1 MRTLRLFIILLILV
15 TSLTIGI
22 GHSEIF
28 GAREKSM
35 QVKEEIELEIGYF
48 ILPPEEYWGTNVRF
62 RISIPELLNLPK
74 YEHLVSMEYRM
85 IRQGGKA
92 LMNLNLTFRGNVLT
106 GIADNVSKEILQ
118 AFNHTMLHTI
128 YKSGPINNT
137 SVIHFLYQFGSLPY
151 SVETV
156 LDFLKHKPETGFAK
170 LINENFLSI
179 YIPGNATKGIVY
191 LAYDWKRGSS
201 WHLTVE
207 SSLNVPYSPSKKT
220 VDLNE
225 LIGNEEPITTT
236 RGLIKVYVWN
246 WTLGTRK
253 YVFRV
258 LHVSPSNYHIKKNKE
273 SITYEWI
280 LEDSIQNVIVDLEA
294 NKISAFHQTN
304 PIVYLMITTIL
315 TLVIIG
321 VIIIRHRNKS

>member
-1 MRTLRLFIILLILV
+1 MRTLRFIILLILII
-15 TSLTIGI
+15 SLTTSIGQ
-22 GHSEIF
+22 SEISR
-28 GAREKSM
+28 AREKDM
-35 QVKEEIELEIGYF
+35 QVKEEIELKIGCF
-48 ILPPEEYWGTNVRF
+48 ILPPEEYWCRNIEF
-62 RISIPELLNLPK
+62 RISIPELLNLSK

-85 IRQGGKA
+85 IKQGEKA
-92 LMNLNLTFRGNVLT
+92 LINLNLTFEGNVLT
-106 GIADNVSKEILQ
+106 GFADNVSREILQ

-137 SVIHFLYQFGSLPY
+137 SAIHFLYQFGSLPY

-207 SSLNVPYSPSKKT
+207 SSLNVPYSPGRKT

-225 LIGNEEPITTT
+225 LIGNEHLITPTNQGVI
-236 RGLIKVYVWN
+236 RVYIWN
-246 WTLGTRK
+246 WTLGARK
-253 YVFRV
+253 YIFRV
-258 LHVSPSNYHIKKNKE
+258 LHITPLGYVQKRSKE
-273 SITYEWI
+273 SITYEWV
-280 LEDSIQNVIVDLEA
+280 LNDSIQNVIVIL
-294 NKISAFHQTN
+294 QTERI
-304 PIVYLMITTIL
+304 PQ
-315 TLVIIG
+315 
-321 VIIIRHRNKS
+321 HRNNSIIYGMVIAIVVIVSVVVVYIKVRKH